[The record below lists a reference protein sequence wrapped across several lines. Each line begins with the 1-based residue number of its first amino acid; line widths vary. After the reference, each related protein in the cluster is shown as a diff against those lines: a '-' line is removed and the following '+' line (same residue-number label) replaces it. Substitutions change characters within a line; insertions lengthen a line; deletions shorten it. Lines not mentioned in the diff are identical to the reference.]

1 LTDSPSENHAFSTR
15 TEGDKDT
22 HSVLASVGCLLGQS
36 GTPDPL
42 PQTGSRKN
50 VPPETGRGTETPA
63 RTDGVPTDG
72 QPLSRIVGRRD
83 PGQVFRLEE
92 RGLEDALVPQPGD
105 RRRAERRDPVEA
117 LDVTDLVDLDLGQNS
132 PVGDQHH
139 PRETESFPQ
148 FPDLA
153 CQRRG
158 IGRVATEDLDGGTS
172 AGGAQKPVNDLG
184 QAFLAVPVVGTLGQ
198 TVAPRAVPDDTSSS
212 TRVPSWRCFWA
223 RAASIF
229 PGPTEGRPRHR
240 RARLRWPRPH
250 PGPLRAWKWPSRGTA
265 PGKERDW
272 RPVRSIGGRS
282 GPPEGSAAGCVLNPG
297 ELSDPRQTRGAHHPD
312 HGRHVPVGQG
322 VDAGE
327 IMRDHARSCEIMG
340 QNAHGLPR
348 HASLDHLENVGREDQ
363 KLATLSPLHILW

>member
-1 LTDSPSENHAFSTR
+1 M
-15 TEGDKDT
+15 
-22 HSVLASVGCLLGQS
+22 
-36 GTPDPL
+36 
-42 PQTGSRKN
+42 
-50 VPPETGRGTETPA
+50 
-63 RTDGVPTDG
+63 
-72 QPLSRIVGRRD
+72 
-83 PGQVFRLEE
+83 
-92 RGLEDALVPQPGD
+92 
-105 RRRAERRDPVEA
+105 
-117 LDVTDLVDLDLGQNS
+117 
-132 PVGDQHH
+132 
-139 PRETESFPQ
+139 
-148 FPDLA
+148 
-153 CQRRG
+153 
-158 IGRVATEDLDGGTS
+158 
-172 AGGAQKPVNDLG
+172 
-184 QAFLAVPVVGTLGQ
+184 GTLGQ

-327 IMRDHARSCEIMG
+327 IMRDHARSWDKTPTACPAMPALTTSRMWGERTRNWQPCRLFISSGNRLSRIPREEERSTRQREKEIYLSQ
-340 QNAHGLPR
+340 QNSSLLP
-348 HASLDHLENVGREDQ
+348 Q
-363 KLATLSPLHILW
+363 LA